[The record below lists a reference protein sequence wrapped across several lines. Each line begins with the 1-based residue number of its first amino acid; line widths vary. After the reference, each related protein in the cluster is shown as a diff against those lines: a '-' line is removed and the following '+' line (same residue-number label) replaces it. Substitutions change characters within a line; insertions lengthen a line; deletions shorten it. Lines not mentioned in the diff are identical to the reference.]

1 MAILSVDSKNFGS
14 ERRFEIVK
22 VFNDGQ
28 AAATGTTIDV
38 RDIKGIALIVESGA
52 GVSGG
57 VVTLEAAASSAY
69 AGTWVELDTA
79 TTNAASTAFIANYD
93 NLAAPVPYVRARIS
107 TGLTGGTCDVYVMLM
122 K

>member
-1 MAILSVDSKNFGS
+1 MAIVSVDSKSFGN

-22 VFNDGQ
+22 VFDNGQ

-38 RDIKGIALIVESGA
+38 RDAKGICLLVEAGA
-52 GVSGG
+52 GVSAG

-69 AGTWVELDTA
+69 AGTWAALDTA
-79 TTNAASTAFIANYD
+79 TTNAASTAFVAGYD

-107 TGLTGGTCDVYVMLM
+107 TELTGGTCDVYVMVM